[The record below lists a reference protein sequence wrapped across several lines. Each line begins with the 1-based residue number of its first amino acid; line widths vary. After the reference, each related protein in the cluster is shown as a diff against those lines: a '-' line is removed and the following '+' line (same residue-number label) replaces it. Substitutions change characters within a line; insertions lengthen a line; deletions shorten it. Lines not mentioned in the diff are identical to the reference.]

1 MIIATK
7 NRFRAVCQHCEGPL
21 LPVYRER
28 KVTLRGVLSLMM
40 FLLGVTLMSM
50 STAWGAMVALTAVV
64 IGLSGNRKYTV
75 LVCAGCGQ
83 TDREL

>member
-1 MIIATK
+1 MIIAVK

-28 KVTLRGVLSLMM
+28 KVTMRGVLSLMM
-40 FLLGVTLMSM
+40 LLLGVTVMSM
-50 STAWGAMVALTAVV
+50 SLKWGALVAIVALI

-75 LVCAGCGQ
+75 LVCAGCGK

>member
-1 MIIATK
+1 MIISVK
-7 NRFRAVCQHCEGPL
+7 NRFRAVCLHCEGPL

-28 KVTLRGVLSLMM
+28 KVTTRGVLSLMM
-40 FLLGVTLMSM
+40 FLLGITVMMM
-50 STAWGAMVALTAVV
+50 STTWGAMVALIALV

-75 LVCAGCGQ
+75 LVCAGCGK